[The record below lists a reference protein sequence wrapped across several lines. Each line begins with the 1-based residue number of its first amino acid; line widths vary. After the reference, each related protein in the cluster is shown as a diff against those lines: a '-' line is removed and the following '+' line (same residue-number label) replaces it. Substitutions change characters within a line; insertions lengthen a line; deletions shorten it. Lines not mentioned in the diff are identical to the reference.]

1 MRFLAYLSS
10 EAARPLSTRSRIYR
24 TLYESSGFCSR
35 QTLAQAC
42 AVSMPTMYQSLN
54 ELMDEGLVRYSGEGR
69 STGGRRAQGLDIVPD
84 ARIALG
90 MAVTE
95 DQLRLVAVDLR
106 LQELAYRKLPFDL
119 TGSLGKRENAL
130 PDIVEAF
137 LSDAWLD
144 PQRVLGVGITI
155 PGILTPDH
163 AGIFFAPTLGLRD
176 VPLQELTQGL
186 PYPVHVD
193 NDGSASGHA
202 ECFVRGGRQ
211 NLAYLSLE
219 DGVGGAVLM
228 AGQPYEGDHARSGEF
243 GHICVEPGGRL
254 CSCGRHGCLEAYC
267 SARRVEESFGV
278 DVESFFRGVEAHD
291 PAYENLLYDMLRHL
305 ATAINTIRM
314 TLDCDVVLGGFFSEY
329 LQPWLPVLRQYVL
342 AGNPFAENAD
352 FVQLSVLRRHIT
364 PLGAAL
370 HFVREFV
377 NSV

>member
-1 MRFLAYLSS
+1 MAYLSS

-193 NDGSASGHA
+193 NDGSTSGHA

>member
-1 MRFLAYLSS
+1 MAYLSS

-254 CSCGRHGCLEAYC
+254 CSCGRHCCLEAYC